1 MYALPML
8 YINSCFKRS
17 YFKTLL
23 ERTGR
28 LWDGICQD
36 IYMGVITACIHPQ
49 ILNIGY
55 PLTIAGMSPRS
66 VGANANLGQKT
77 NEEFEKMMQEVSLDN
92 NMGGFCRTSLE
103 QLIPDTGSDVC
114 SMYLCILRAINIG
127 VLPEQY
133 LTEVFDW
140 KKIFMDIFKLMD
152 VRDVAY
158 DRKLHE
164 MRYAAMQ
171 HGEEFLK
178 WFDEAIYEPGLAPRV
193 IDEALVRALQSQ
205 RTYRCGTNA
214 HGGVTLDA
222 SEYGVTNIYEAV
234 KLFEKLTGL

>member
-36 IYMGVITACIHPQ
+36 IYMGVITVCIHPQ
-49 ILNIGY
+49 ILNIDY

-77 NEEFEKMMQEVSLDN
+77 NTEFEKMMQEVRTDHNL
-92 NMGGFCRTSLE
+92 GGYWRSYLE
-103 QLIPDTGSDVC
+103 RLVPDTGSDVS
-114 SMYLCILRAINIG
+114 SMYLCLLRAVNIG

-140 KKIFMDIFKLMD
+140 KKIFMDIFILMD

-171 HGEEFLK
+171 NGE
-178 WFDEAIYEPGLAPRV
+178 
-193 IDEALVRALQSQ
+193 
-205 RTYRCGTNA
+205 
-214 HGGVTLDA
+214 VTLDA
-222 SEYGVTNIYEAV
+222 SEYGVTNIYGAV